1 MIDVPTGLVLLF
13 IVAGLVYFGLAH
25 RVLDRMRLTDTQAL
39 VILGLMVAGSF
50 IDIPITGGRT
60 PISVNV
66 GGGLVPLGLAAYLL
80 ARADTG
86 WERIR
91 ALLAAVAVAAAVRI
105 VARLTIFEPPQSDF
119 LDPMW
124 LFSIVAGVLG
134 YLAGRSRRAAFVA
147 GTLGI
152 LLADLLHV
160 VQVSLARTPSTASFG
175 GAGVFDSV
183 VMAGFIAVLLAEVV
197 GESRERLQGGPD
209 TSEGRPEALY
219 VDGGPSGTADE
230 GERPDP
236 GPESG
241 QKSGE
246 EENS

>member
-1 MIDVPTGLVLLF
+1 MIVVPIGLVLLF

-50 IDIPITGGRT
+50 IDIPVTGGRS
-60 PISVNV
+60 PVSVNV
-66 GGGLVPLGLAAYLL
+66 GGGLIPLGLAAYLL
-80 ARADTG
+80 ARADSG

-91 ALLAAVAVAAAVRI
+91 ALLAAVAVAAAVRLI
-105 VARLTIFEPPQSDF
+105 ARLTVFEPPQADF

-124 LFSIVAGVLG
+124 LFAIIAGVVG

-152 LLADLLHV
+152 LLADLVHV
-160 VQVSLARTPSTASFG
+160 IQVSLARTPSATSFG

-183 VMAGFIAVLLAEVV
+183 VVAGFIAVLLAELV
-197 GESRERLQGGPD
+197 GESRERLQGGP
-209 TSEGRPEALY
+209 TIAQGRPEALY
-219 VDGGPSGTADE
+219 TDGGPAEAVEDAGASPPSGSDQKE
-230 GERPDP
+230 GE
-236 GPESG
+236 
-241 QKSGE
+241 
-246 EENS
+246 NS